1 MRGFIILVSFLSLL
15 WLAFETGASLAVS
28 CPLWVTALEAF
39 LAVLTLAVLV
49 SAIRGDD

>member
-1 MRGFIILVSFLSLL
+1 MRGFIIIVSFLALM
-15 WLAFETGASLAVS
+15 WLAFETGASLAYGS
-28 CPLWVTALEAF
+28 PLWVTALEAF